1 MTNRIGVNSRLIAH
15 EFRDV
20 CCFHLHKEEE
30 ALISLKLYGM
40 DTPEDEASQKET
52 TLPSSLDEIDSFIET
67 STSQSA
73 TRTSHHTMRPDSA
86 PYNTVMA
93 CELSEE
99 TPQRGEVDVAFIMN
113 RSPCC
118 SWVIVGRSASTPPV
132 ATFR

>member
-40 DTPEDEASQKET
+40 DTPEEETTKEN
-52 TLPSSLDEIDSFIET
+52 TLPSTLDEIDSFIET
-67 STSQSA
+67 STNQSA

-86 PYNTVMA
+86 PYNMVMA

-99 TPQRGEVDVAFIMN
+99 TPQRGEVGESSAIN
-113 RSPCC
+113 HSPCC
-118 SWVIVGRSASTPPV
+118 LWVTVVKSA
-132 ATFR
+132 

>member
-1 MTNRIGVNSRLIAH
+1 MTNRIGVHSQLIAH

-40 DTPEDEASQKET
+40 DTPEEETTKKEN
-52 TLPSSLDEIDSFIET
+52 TLPSTLDEIDSFIET

-86 PYNTVMA
+86 PYNTVLA
-93 CELSEE
+93 CNLSEE
-99 TPQRGEVDVAFIMN
+99 TPQSGEVGASSVIN
-113 RSPCC
+113 RSLCC
-118 SWVIVGRSASTPPV
+118 SWVIVAKSA
-132 ATFR
+132 